1 MKAALFDLDGTLFD
15 TEGHYT
21 QFWSAVGRQYH
32 PEIADFAQQ
41 IKGTT
46 LTDIMQRYFPQEEMQ
61 QDLIRQLYQ
70 SERTMRYRF
79 FPGAEELLHDLH
91 RHGILLALVTSS
103 NCDKMLHVQSQ
114 MPAFPQLFDRILTA
128 EDFIASK
135 PHPDCYLRAAEM
147 LGQPPAECI
156 VFEDAFS
163 GLDAG
168 MAADMFTFGMATTH
182 PRAVIESRC
191 SHVLDSFQ
199 GVNYQSLC
207 QILTQTKQ

>member
-21 QFWSAVGRQYH
+21 HFWSAVGRQYH

-46 LTDIMQRYFPQEEMQ
+46 LTDIMQRYFPQEAMQ

-91 RHGILLALVTSS
+91 RHGTLLALVTSS

-168 MAADMFTFGMATTH
+168 MAAGMFTFGMATTH
-182 PRAVIESRC
+182 PRTAIESRC

>member
-1 MKAALFDLDGTLFD
+1 MTVATETWYTGYHPYTLEPVF
-15 TEGHYT
+15 
-21 QFWSAVGRQYH
+21 SAKSPREKQAQRQYFFWYK
-32 PEIADFAQQ
+32 PEERRGIEQSLKR
-41 IKGTT
+41 IG
-46 LTDIMQRYFPQEEMQ
+46 R

-168 MAADMFTFGMATTH
+168 MAAGMFTFGMATTH
-182 PRAVIESRC
+182 PRAAIESRC